1 MSLQEQFLS
10 AVLEEVVGDR
20 FGRYSKYIIQDR
32 AIPDVRDG
40 LKPVQRRILYAMYDS
55 GNTPDKPYRK
65 SAKTVGDVMGNYH
78 PHGDSSI
85 YEGMARMAQPWKMA
99 HMLVDGHGNWG
110 SMDDDPPAAMRYTE
124 ARLSAIAMEL
134 LRDIEKRTVL
144 FKDNFDNSTK
154 EPVVLPARYPNLLVN
169 GVSGISSGFATEI
182 PSHNLREV
190 IDACI
195 AIMTT
200 PEITVNEL
208 MGIVKGPDFPTG
220 GIIMGEDGIREAYET
235 GKGKI
240 YVRSKTSIEDLRG
253 GKQQIV
259 VTEIPYQIVKS
270 KLVNVIDSLRMEK
283 KIEGIAEVRDE
294 SGRNGMRIVIE
305 LKKEAD
311 AEGILAYLLKK
322 TDLQTTYNF
331 NMVAIVNKAPR
342 QLGIKSMLE
351 AYIAHQ
357 KEVVTNRTQYDLE
370 KAEDRAH
377 VVEGLVKALNI
388 LDRVIETI
396 KASKNRQ
403 DAQNNLME
411 QYGFSE
417 RQADSIL
424 TLQLYRLTNLE
435 ITQLEKELAETLKK
449 IAFLRSIL
457 ESPRKLMN
465 VIKDELTEIRDKYG
479 IDRRSLIQGEVEELK
494 VNLEVTVPAEEV
506 IVTLSREGYVKRTS
520 LLSFTRSGG
529 DMSTAGVKDGDS
541 IRYCLG
547 LNTLDPILI
556 FTQKGQYYLLPVHQ
570 IPEFKWKDTG
580 TAIVNV
586 LPLAKDDKIVGVV
599 TVKPSELSAEAVS
612 SEEQGP
618 VLVFVTKRGQ
628 VKRTSLSEYATTR
641 NMAIAAC
648 KVADGDEI
656 IRVFRT
662 DEAADILLIT
672 EQGMSIRFSES
683 DASLQGRVAGGVRG
697 IMLKETD
704 SVVDAFTVSGDE
716 GEILVLSDYGYAKR
730 SLLLDYPIQGRGGKG
745 IQTFEFKEGKRVRP
759 NGTKL
764 IAGFYVK
771 DEASIIALMNSG
783 TVSEFNSESAPIDDR
798 RGIGKLMTAVERTD
812 LLVDAYRTPLLSVN
826 PNSSNPNTSN

>member
-1 MSLQEQFLS
+1 VSLLEQFLP
-10 AVLEEVVGDR
+10 AFLEEIVGDR

-55 GNTPDKPYRK
+55 SNTPDKPYRK

-78 PHGDSSI
+78 PHGDASI

-99 HMLVDGHGNWG
+99 HLLVDGHGNWG

-124 ARLSAIAMEL
+124 ARLSAIAMEM

-144 FKDNFDNSTK
+144 FKDNFDNTTK

-182 PSHNLREV
+182 PPHNLREV

-195 AIMTT
+195 AVMGSPEMT
-200 PEITVNEL
+200 VSEL

-220 GIIMGEDGIREAYET
+220 GIIMGEEGIREAYET
-235 GKGKI
+235 GKGRI
-240 YVRSKTSIEDLRG
+240 YIRAKTAIEDMRG

-259 VTEIPYQIVKS
+259 VTEIPYQVVKS
-270 KLVNVIDSLRMEK
+270 KLVNAIDSIRMEK
-283 KIEGIAEVRDE
+283 KVEGIAEVRDE
-294 SGRNGMRIVIE
+294 SGRNGLRIVIE
-305 LKKEAD
+305 LKKDVDAD
-311 AEGILAYLLKK
+311 GILAYLLKK
-322 TDLQTTYNF
+322 TDLQTAYSF

-342 QLGIKSMLE
+342 QLGIKQMLD

-357 KEVVTNRTQYDLE
+357 KEVVTHRTQYELE

-377 VVEGLVKALNI
+377 VLEGLVKALNI
-388 LDRVIETI
+388 LDQVIETI

-403 DAQNNLME
+403 DAQNNLMAKF
-411 QYGFSE
+411 GFTE

-435 ITQLEKELAETLKK
+435 ITQLQKEHGETMKK
-449 IAFLRSIL
+449 IAQLRAIL
-457 ESPRKLMN
+457 ENPRKLMN
-465 VIKDELTEIRDKYG
+465 VIKEELTEIRDKFG
-479 IDRRSLIQGEVEELK
+479 IDRRSVIQGEVEEIK

-506 IVTLSREGYVKRTS
+506 LVTLSREGYVKRTS

-529 DMSTAGVKDGDS
+529 ELGSAGVKEGDV
-541 IRYCLG
+541 IRWSFSLS
-547 LNTLDPILI
+547 TLDPVLL

-580 TAIVNV
+580 TAIVNL
-586 LPLAKDDKIVGVV
+586 LPLAKDDRIVGVV
-599 TVKPSELSAEAVS
+599 PVKPAELAPQVQEAEAAG
-612 SEEQGP
+612 GP

-628 VKRTSLSEYATTR
+628 VKRTSLIEYATSR
-641 NMAIAAC
+641 SMAIAAC
-648 KVADGDEI
+648 KVAEGDEI
-656 IRVFRT
+656 VKVFRT
-662 DEAADILLIT
+662 DSPGDVLLIT
-672 EQGMSIRFSES
+672 EQGMSIRFNENE
-683 DASLQGRVAGGVRG
+683 ASLQGRVAGGVRG
-697 IMLKETD
+697 IILKD
-704 SVVDAFTVSGDE
+704 NDLVADALSVCGDE

-730 SLLLDYPIQGRGGKG
+730 TLLLDYPIQGRGGKG

-759 NGTKL
+759 NGTRL
-764 IAGFYVK
+764 IAGFHVK
-771 DEASIIALMNSG
+771 EAIMLLAMTAG
-783 TVSEFNSESAPIDDR
+783 AAVSEFSSENAPIDDR
-798 RGIGKLMTAVERTD
+798 RSQGKLMTNVDRGD
-812 LLVDAYRTPLLSVN
+812 LLVEAFVKPL
-826 PNSSNPNTSN
+826 SSTGGGADQS